1 LKTLILELSGEKT
14 FPLAKWGT
22 AMKVLLLKL
31 LNEYN
36 DKYPELISL
45 AEHTH
50 KTKKWGMGVMPSY
63 NPAPYT
69 CELQGCKP
77 GCLLKN
83 SEPAKDR
90 QCYFLD
96 GNDNFIAEI
105 QYAKYVKLKSQWIV
119 YRRFFINEPNRIIE
133 LAFGSNFEDS
143 TDANLDSA
151 SITTFTS
158 HHPTARYSL
167 LNTGEYVETLY
178 KYDTD
183 TISSITENIW
193 RETFTTRH
201 YKIKNTNDDLTI
213 LEILPDNIKTPV
225 YPES

>member
-1 LKTLILELSGEKT
+1 MKDLLFTLI
-14 FPLAKWGT
+14 
-22 AMKVLLLKL
+22 
-31 LNEYN
+31 NEYK

-77 GCLLKN
+77 GRLLKKN

-96 GNDNFIAEI
+96 ENDNFIAEI
-105 QYAKYVKLKSQWIV
+105 QYAKYVKFKSQWIV

-133 LAFGSNFEDS
+133 LEFGSNFEDS
-143 TDANLDSA
+143 IDANLDSA
-151 SITTFTS
+151 SIITFTR

-167 LNTGEYVETLY
+167 LNTGEYVEILY
-178 KYDTD
+178 KYDAD
-183 TISSITENIW
+183 TVSSITENIW

-201 YKIKNTNDDLTI
+201 YEINSTNDDLTI
-213 LEILPDNIKTPV
+213 LEILPDNSKTPI